1 MKTITKLKNIFKK
14 IDEAQNPAE
23 VEALGIEVS
32 SILEQNAQKPIEG
45 VAEFLLERANIL
57 KQKVES
63 VSNNADISHKGFT
76 YA

>member
-23 VEALGIEVS
+23 IEALGVEVS

-57 KQKVES
+57 KQKIES
-63 VSNNADISHKGFT
+63 VSNNSDVTHKGLV